1 MITCKSVVKPRGW
14 GANRHSSLLTF
25 ALSTPNHGKS
35 TKKEPPKQSSTFSIV
50 DLEGA
55 LSMDVHRVL
64 VFPMHNKFTYFLNM
78 VFLNKCSY

>member
-1 MITCKSVVKPRGW
+1 MITCKSVVKPWGW
-14 GANRHSSLLTF
+14 EANRHSSLLTF

-35 TKKEPPKQSSTFSIV
+35 TKKELPKQSSTFSIV

-55 LSMDVHRVL
+55 LSMDVHHVL

-78 VFLNKCSY
+78 VFLDKCSY